1 MHSYRDRMAG
11 YARSRAIEVYYA
23 SVAVSTILGYVDKR
37 ARPMIEAAVHSAS
50 HHDSIHELAKLTAIV
65 DGKRRIV
72 DRPPVILHRDDVTK
86 PARETACSPATAIR
100 SKTTAWRCSTATRS
114 STTR

>member
-1 MHSYRDRMAG
+1 M
-11 YARSRAIEVYYA
+11 RAIDVYYA
-23 SVAVSTILGYVDKR
+23 SVVVSSVISYVDKR
-37 ARPMIEAAVHSAS
+37 ARPMIESAVHSAT

-72 DRPPVILHRDDVTK
+72 DRPPVVVHRADATNPLVDGGDGDV
-86 PARETACSPATAIR
+86 PGLAPGGPPRPC
-100 SKTTAWRCSTATRS
+100 WTATRS